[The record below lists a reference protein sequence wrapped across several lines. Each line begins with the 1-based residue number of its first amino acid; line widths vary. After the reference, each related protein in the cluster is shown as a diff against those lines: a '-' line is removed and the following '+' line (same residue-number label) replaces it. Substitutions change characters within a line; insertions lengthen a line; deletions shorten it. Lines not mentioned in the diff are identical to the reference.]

1 MVQVIVRD
9 EMSAEIEWVKVAAY
23 IAAGLCMGIGT
34 LGPSLG
40 QGFIGGK
47 ACESIGKKP
56 ENSNVIVR
64 TMVMALAFVEST
76 AIYALL
82 ISLILLFYVGR

>member
-1 MVQVIVRD
+1 MDAVTTVD
-9 EMSAEIEWVKVAAY
+9 WVKVAAC
-23 IAAGLCMGIGT
+23 IAAGICMGIGSI
-34 LGPSLG
+34 GPSLG

-56 ENSNVIVR
+56 ESAGLITR
-64 TMVMALAFVEST
+64 TMVVALAFAESS

-82 ISLILLFYVGR
+82 IALVLLFVVAK

>member
-1 MVQVIVRD
+1 MA
-9 EMSAEIEWVKVAAY
+9 AEVEWVKVAAY
-23 IAAGLCMGIGT
+23 IAAGVCMGIGT

-40 QGFIGGK
+40 QGFIGGQ

-56 ENSNVIVR
+56 ESANSVVKTMIV
-64 TMVMALAFVEST
+64 ALAFVEST

-82 ISLILLFYVGR
+82 VSLVLLFYVGR

>member
-1 MVQVIVRD
+1 M
-9 EMSAEIEWVKVAAY
+9 AEVEWVKVAIY
-23 IAAGLCMGIGT
+23 VSAGLCMGIGT

-56 ENSNVIVR
+56 EASGIVTR
-64 TMVMALAFVEST
+64 TMIIALAFVEST
-76 AIYALL
+76 AIYSLL
-82 ISLILLFYVGR
+82 VSLILMFVVAR

>member
-1 MVQVIVRD
+1 MAVEV
-9 EMSAEIEWVKVAAY
+9 EWAKVAAY
-23 IAAGLCMGIGT
+23 VAAGICMGIGT

-56 ENSNVIVR
+56 ETANVVSR
-64 TMVMALAFVEST
+64 TMIVGLAFVEST

-82 ISLILLFYVGR
+82 VSLILLFFVGK

>member
-1 MVQVIVRD
+1 MA
-9 EMSAEIEWVKVAAY
+9 AEVEWFKVAAY
-23 IAAGLCMGIGT
+23 ISAGICMGIGA

-40 QGFIGGK
+40 QGLIGGK

-56 ENSNVIVR
+56 ENANVIVR
-64 TMVMALAFVEST
+64 TMIVALAFVEST

-82 ISLILLFYVGR
+82 VSLILMFYVGR

>member
-1 MVQVIVRD
+1 MADV
-9 EMSAEIEWVKVAAY
+9 EWVKVAAY

-47 ACESIGKKP
+47 ACESLGKKP
-56 ENSNVIVR
+56 EASDQITR
-64 TMVMALAFVEST
+64 MMILSLAFVEST

-82 ISLILLFYVGR
+82 VSMVLLFR

>member
-1 MVQVIVRD
+1 MADV
-9 EMSAEIEWVKVAAY
+9 EWVKVAAY

-47 ACESIGKKP
+47 ACESLGKKP
-56 ENSNVIVR
+56 EAYDQIFR
-64 TMVMALAFVEST
+64 MMMMALAFVEST

-82 ISLILLFYVGR
+82 MSILLCLK

>member
-1 MVQVIVRD
+1 MVEV
-9 EMSAEIEWVKVAAY
+9 EWVKVAAY
-23 IAAGLCMGIGT
+23 VSAGICMGIGT

-56 ENSNVIVR
+56 ENSNVVVR
-64 TMVMALAFVEST
+64 TMIVALAFVEST

-82 ISLILLFYVGR
+82 VSLILMFYVGR

>member
-1 MVQVIVRD
+1 MADI
-9 EMSAEIEWVKVAAY
+9 AWVKVAAY
-23 IAAGLCMGIGT
+23 ISAGLCMGIGT

-40 QGFIGGK
+40 LGFIGGK

-56 ENSNVIVR
+56 EHSNVIIR
-64 TMVMALAFVEST
+64 TMIFALTFVEST

-82 ISLILLFYVGR
+82 VSLILMFYVGR

>member
-1 MVQVIVRD
+1 M
-9 EMSAEIEWVKVAAY
+9 AETIEWVKVAAY
-23 IAAGLCMGIGT
+23 ASAGLCMGMAT

-47 ACESIGKKP
+47 ACESIGLKP
-56 ENSNVIVR
+56 ESANVITR
-64 TMVMALAFVEST
+64 TMIVALAFVEST

>member
-1 MVQVIVRD
+1 MA
-9 EMSAEIEWVKVAAY
+9 AEVEWVKVAAY
-23 IAAGLCMGIGT
+23 ISAGICMGIGA

-40 QGFIGGK
+40 QGLIGGK

-56 ENSNVIVR
+56 ENANVIVR
-64 TMVMALAFVEST
+64 TMIVALAFVEST

-82 ISLILLFYVGR
+82 VSLILMFYVGR

>member
-1 MVQVIVRD
+1 MAD
-9 EMSAEIEWVKVAAY
+9 AELAKVAAY

-47 ACESIGKKP
+47 ACESLGKKP
-56 ENSNVIVR
+56 EAYDQIFRMMMMS
-64 TMVMALAFVEST
+64 LAFVEST

-82 ISLILLFYVGR
+82 VSIMLMMK

>member
-1 MVQVIVRD
+1 MEDVN
-9 EMSAEIEWVKVAAY
+9 WVKVAAY
-23 IAAGLCMGIGT
+23 IAAGIAMGLGSI
-34 LGPSLG
+34 GPSLG

-56 ENSNVIVR
+56 ESAGLITR
-64 TMVMALAFVEST
+64 TMVVALAFAESS

-82 ISLILLFYVGR
+82 IALLLVFSVAK